1 MEKKKEDICVI
12 TADRAARCVRTPG
25 DISIRLCLIK
35 MFFFKGQQTF
45 PGDFE
50 ATKAIYFSGEVGSP
64 QVLFVPTE
72 KGILNQT
79 TMFSVPEPTRES
91 YSCNTSS

>member
-72 KGILNQT
+72 KKV
-79 TMFSVPEPTRES
+79 F
-91 YSCNTSS
+91 